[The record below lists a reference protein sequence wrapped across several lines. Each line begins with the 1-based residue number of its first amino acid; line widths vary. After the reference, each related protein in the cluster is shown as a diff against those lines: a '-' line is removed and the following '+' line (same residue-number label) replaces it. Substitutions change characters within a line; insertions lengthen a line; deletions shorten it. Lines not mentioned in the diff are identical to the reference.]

1 MELNYQHE
9 GSGHPLIIL
18 HGLFGMLDNWI
29 SLSRKLAENF
39 SVYTVD
45 QRNHG
50 RSQKHIVFNYHAMV
64 DDLLEFMETH
74 ELESAFLLGHSMG
87 GKTVMQFSFDYPE
100 KVDKLIV
107 ADISPEEY
115 NHNHDRLIEAML
127 SVDLS
132 KYSSRSE
139 VDKDL
144 KEKIDNPR
152 IRQFL
157 LKNLYWKDR
166 SSLGWKTNLEVI
178 QENLPEI
185 FRALDS
191 EHPFK
196 KPTLFIRG
204 AESNY
209 ITDLHIPRIKELFPN
224 SEIGTIDDASHWL
237 HAEKPDEFLKIT
249 ERFLK
254 NK

>member
-50 RSQKHIVFNYHAMV
+50 RSRRHEVFNYHAMV

-74 ELESAFLLGHSMG
+74 EIESTYLLGHSMG
-87 GKTVMQFSFDYPE
+87 GKTAMQFSFDYPE
-100 KVDKLIV
+100 KIDKLIV

-115 NHNHDRLIEAML
+115 DHRHDKLIDAMM

-132 KYSSRSE
+132 KYASRSD

-144 KEKIDNPR
+144 KNKIASSR

-166 SSLGWKTNLEVI
+166 SSLGWKANLEVI
-178 QENLPEI
+178 QENLHEI

-191 EHPFK
+191 EKPFE

-209 ITDLHIPRIKELFPN
+209 ITDVHVPRIKELFPD
-224 SEIGTIDDASHWL
+224 SEIETIDDASHWL
-237 HAEKPDEFLKIT
+237 HAEKPEEFLKIT
-249 ERFLK
+249 ETFLTK
-254 NK
+254 

>member
-1 MELNYQHE
+1 MELNYQHA

-50 RSQKHIVFNYHAMV
+50 RSRRHEVFNYHAMV

-74 ELESAFLLGHSMG
+74 EIESTYLLGHSMG
-87 GKTVMQFSFDYPE
+87 GKTAMQFSFDYPE
-100 KVDKLIV
+100 KIDKLIV

-115 NHNHDRLIEAML
+115 DHRHDKLIDAMM

-132 KYSSRSE
+132 KYASRSD

-144 KEKIDNPR
+144 KNKIASSR

-166 SSLGWKTNLEVI
+166 SSLGWKANLEVI
-178 QENLPEI
+178 QENLHEI

-191 EHPFK
+191 EQPFD

-209 ITDLHIPRIKELFPN
+209 ITDVHVSRIKELFPD
-224 SEIGTIDDASHWL
+224 SEIETIDDASHWL
-237 HAEKPDEFLKIT
+237 HAEKPEEFLKIT
-249 ERFLK
+249 ETFLTK
-254 NK
+254 